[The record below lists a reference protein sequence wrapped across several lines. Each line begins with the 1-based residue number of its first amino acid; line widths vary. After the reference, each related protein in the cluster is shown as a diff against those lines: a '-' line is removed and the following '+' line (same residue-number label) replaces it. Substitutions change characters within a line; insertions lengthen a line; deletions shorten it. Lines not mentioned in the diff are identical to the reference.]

1 MKNVER
7 KIDVKVKEG
16 EIDKRGSRDKS
27 RRKIDKY
34 TTIQTKE

>member
-1 MKNVER
+1 MSREK
-7 KIDVKVKEG
+7 KTDVKVKE

-34 TTIQTKE
+34 TTR